1 MPGPRNSDW
10 VDALGHLG
18 VTEAFY
24 LAPLDNLD
32 SILTSYEW
40 NHSISNRQSDP
51 PPGGRGQ
58 RVQRRRRVSITFRT
72 VILD

>member
-10 VDALGHLG
+10 VDAFRDLG

-32 SILTSYEW
+32 SILASHEW
-40 NHSISNRQSDP
+40 NHSISNR
-51 PPGGRGQ
+51 
-58 RVQRRRRVSITFRT
+58 
-72 VILD
+72 